1 MNAEGHEE
9 LTKSL
14 GVHIAPET
22 LRLAL
27 THRSYSYENDGIPTN
42 ERLEFLGDSVL
53 GFSVTDY
60 LYRSYPDL
68 PEGDLAKLRSALVST
83 RALARIARSLDI
95 GPHISL
101 GTGERRT
108 KGQQKDSILADTM
121 EALIGAA
128 YLSTSLETA
137 RRLVLRLVTP
147 LLSDKEAMTAGKDW
161 KTTIQE
167 IASDRE
173 LGDIRYVIEDFGPD
187 HDKSYTATLTM
198 GGASYA
204 SGSGPSKKEAEREAA
219 RATVEELV
227 GLSGSDDILTLV
239 LDRAPGTHV

>member
-1 MNAEGHEE
+1 MEGHEE
-9 LTKSL
+9 LVKSL

-60 LYRSYPDL
+60 LYRTYPDL

-137 RRLVLRLVTP
+137 RKLVLRMVTP
-147 LLSDKEAMTAGKDW
+147 LLSDEEAMTAGKDW

-167 IASDRE
+167 IASERE

-187 HDKSYTATLTM
+187 HDKSFTATLTM
-198 GGASYA
+198 GGDSYA

-219 RATVEELV
+219 RATVEQLV

-239 LDRAPGTHV
+239 LDRAPGAPA

>member
-1 MNAEGHEE
+1 M
-9 LTKSL
+9 
-14 GVHIAPET
+14 HIAPET

-60 LYRSYPDL
+60 LYRTYPDL

-167 IASDRE
+167 IASQRE
-173 LGDIRYVIEDFGPD
+173 LGDIRYLIEDFGPD
-187 HDKSYTATLTM
+187 HDKSFTATLTI
-198 GGASYA
+198 GGGTYE

-219 RATVEELV
+219 RATVEKLV
-227 GLSGSDDILTLV
+227 GASGSADILTLV
-239 LDRAPGTHV
+239 LDRAPAAEA

>member
-1 MNAEGHEE
+1 M
-9 LTKSL
+9 
-14 GVHIAPET
+14 HIAPET

-83 RALARIARSLDI
+83 RSLARIARSLDI

-137 RRLVLRLVTP
+137 RKLVLRLVTP

-167 IASDRE
+167 IASERE

-198 GGASYA
+198 GGTSYA

-239 LDRAPGTHV
+239 LDRAPGTPA